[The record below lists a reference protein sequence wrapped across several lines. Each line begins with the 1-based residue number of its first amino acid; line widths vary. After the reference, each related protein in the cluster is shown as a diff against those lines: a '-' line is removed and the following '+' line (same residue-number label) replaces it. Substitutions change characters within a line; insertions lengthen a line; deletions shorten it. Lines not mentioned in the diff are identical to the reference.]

1 VTDYMPVG
9 AGEGEYLSDTSHNK
23 IKAALASLRGTVA
36 TKQQGL
42 GAHVDEAIGCVQ
54 SELDLV
60 LSEHAGMADDLLR
73 AYEQLGIVFEVTSRL
88 SSADDPE
95 DVVRLFVESLSI
107 TYQDMELFSAESAD
121 NDALVWAPRLPEGA
135 AHYAAIVHACVE
147 SRRAVV
153 EKFETPTFGIAEIM
167 AAPVFAGDEFVCAIV
182 FANSGKARRFDASD
196 MSLID
201 ALVSVCGDLLRN
213 YQLAASLRA
222 FSMDTVKALVSA
234 VDQKDQYTSGH
245 SNRVGRYAKLL
256 AAEIGMTGHRLQMLE
271 WAALLHDVG
280 KIGIRDDVLKKPG
293 KLTDEEFEHIKEH
306 PVRSYD
312 VVKEIPQMSEALGGV
327 RHHHE
332 KYNGKGYPD
341 GLAGED
347 IPLDARI
354 ILVADVFDA
363 LTTTRSYRKSF
374 SFDKALAIIAE
385 EAGTVGDP
393 KLVPIF
399 ERVIRRE
406 VAARRIQ
413 ISPWTGPNGS
423 SPGDCEEA
431 GS

>member
-1 VTDYMPVG
+1 
-9 AGEGEYLSDTSHNK
+9 
-23 IKAALASLRGTVA
+23 
-36 TKQQGL
+36 
-42 GAHVDEAIGCVQ
+42 
-54 SELDLV
+54 
-60 LSEHAGMADDLLR
+60 
-73 AYEQLGIVFEVTSRL
+73 
-88 SSADDPE
+88 
-95 DVVRLFVESLSI
+95 
-107 TYQDMELFSAESAD
+107 
-121 NDALVWAPRLPEGA
+121 
-135 AHYAAIVHACVE
+135 
-147 SRRAVV
+147 
-153 EKFETPTFGIAEIM
+153 
-167 AAPVFAGDEFVCAIV
+167 
-182 FANSGKARRFDASD
+182 
-196 MSLID
+196 
-201 ALVSVCGDLLRN
+201 
-213 YQLAASLRA
+213 
-222 FSMDTVKALVSA
+222 
-234 VDQKDQYTSGH
+234 
-245 SNRVGRYAKLL
+245 
-256 AAEIGMTGHRLQMLE
+256 
-271 WAALLHDVG
+271 
-280 KIGIRDDVLKKPG
+280 
-293 KLTDEEFEHIKEH
+293 
-306 PVRSYD
+306 
-312 VVKEIPQMSEALGGV
+312 MSEALGGV